1 VANQRGN
8 VAVYLL
14 FSLAA
19 ATGAGYGV
27 YRLMRDHKP
36 AVADEHVDVQTAQA
50 PTPRPTPAPVD
61 EQPAEPAQAVD
72 IAEASAV
79 APEDIADPPK
89 DTVVL
94 GRPGVAGALD
104 ADSVERM
111 VKRYIGRYDRCIRH
125 THEKY
130 RMRRGSLR
138 VTFVIGA
145 TGNVDYA
152 SAQATDVEEDLANCV
167 LDVIKKL
174 RFDKSSDGAKVKV
187 VYPMAFVPAAGGDA
201 GDPYPADPPHAA
213 DDPLAQ

>member
-1 VANQRGN
+1 MANQRGN

-14 FSLAA
+14 FSLAV

-36 AVADEHVDVQTAQA
+36 AVAANDHVDVQTAPA
-50 PTPRPTPAPVD
+50 PTPRPSHAPSD
-61 EQPAEPAQAVD
+61 ELPVEPPQAVD
-72 IAEASAV
+72 PAENTAV

-89 DTVVL
+89 DTVLL
-94 GRPGVAGALD
+94 GTPGVAGGLEPA
-104 ADSVERM
+104 SVERM
-111 VKRYIGRYDRCIRH
+111 VKRYVGRYDRCMRH

-130 RMRRGSLR
+130 RMRRGALR
-138 VTFVIGA
+138 VTFVINA
-145 TGNVDYA
+145 TGSVDYA

-167 LDVIKKL
+167 LDVFKKL

-187 VYPMAFVPAAGGDA
+187 VYPMAFVPAQGGDA
-201 GDPYPADPPHAA
+201 GDPYPAEPPA